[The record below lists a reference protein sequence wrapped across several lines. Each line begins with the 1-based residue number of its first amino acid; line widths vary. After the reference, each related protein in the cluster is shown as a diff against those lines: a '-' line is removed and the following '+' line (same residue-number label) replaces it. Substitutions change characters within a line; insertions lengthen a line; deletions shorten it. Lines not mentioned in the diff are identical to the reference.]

1 MLTNQKDVRY
11 IKPYES
17 AKPWHI
23 LPDTSQGISQITTNQ
38 DPARLAHCI

>member
-11 IKPYES
+11 IKPCES

-23 LPDTSQGISQITTNQ
+23 LPDMSQGILQITTNQ
-38 DPARLAHCI
+38 DPARLARCM